1 MKRHSREISV
11 FSLSAIDLF
20 ACAMGGFL
28 LVCIV
33 LLQYRSKE
41 DPQPPE
47 PTPLVP
53 ETNEEKKDKKDKLL
67 AFLGIVTESKTFVVL
82 VDMSGSMENY
92 EELAKRTIDDL
103 LGQMDNSYQ
112 CQIVGFQGHV
122 IDPMAPPTLTSWQ
135 APGTTAAMDQ
145 ANLEQAKEFS
155 SRLLENVRG
164 GTPTYMALL
173 EALTYPVEAIFLL
186 TDGEP
191 NDFENGMEIPWPEI
205 VTRVTN
211 VNAGQKR
218 IFCVALGY
226 YRKKED
232 FVDFLGALSSENGG
246 KFIGVSD

>member
-1 MKRHSREISV
+1 
-11 FSLSAIDLF
+11 
-20 ACAMGGFL
+20 
-28 LVCIV
+28 
-33 LLQYRSKE
+33 
-41 DPQPPE
+41 
-47 PTPLVP
+47 
-53 ETNEEKKDKKDKLL
+53 
-67 AFLGIVTESKTFVVL
+67 
-82 VDMSGSMENY
+82 
-92 EELAKRTIDDL
+92 
-103 LGQMDNSYQ
+103 
-112 CQIVGFQGHV
+112 
-122 IDPMAPPTLTSWQ
+122 
-135 APGTTAAMDQ
+135 
-145 ANLEQAKEFS
+145 
-155 SRLLENVRG
+155 
-164 GTPTYMALL
+164 MALL